1 MCKRL
6 NLRQQVLSTAIVF
19 FRRFYLRN
27 SYCETEPSLVAAS
40 CVYVASKAEETPVH
54 VKSAVSEAKAVF
66 NGERKLSLDCSL
78 QQLALNLKFSTTEMG
93 MTAFTSDNN
102 RLAEMEF
109 YLIEELDFHLIVF
122 HPYRALMQLCGKDG
136 GIQSGGEDGR
146 ESRRKM
152 LEMEDAS
159 FQMAW

>member
-1 MCKRL
+1 MVSGNSRL
-6 NLRQQVLSTAIVF
+6 I
-19 FRRFYLRN
+19 
-27 SYCETEPSLVAAS
+27 
-40 CVYVASKAEETPVH
+40 
-54 VKSAVSEAKAVF
+54 AVP
-66 NGERKLSLDCSL
+66 
-78 QQLALNLKFSTTEMG
+78 QLALTRRNSTTEMG

-136 GIQSGGEDGR
+136 GLQSGGEDGR